1 MTYINNCME
10 LLYTI
15 IEITALVM
23 TGTRIGQRP
32 RAFRSFVQA
41 FGGSLSA
48 VKQGIRR
55 AVKILADQQK
65 VVNVRIASAA
75 LPVVEPRAGQ
85 ACVLAQS
92 IFRNPS
98 LSHDFLQACGKGAEP
113 TASDDWRVVVGQ
125 AQ

>member
-1 MTYINNCME
+1 MTPINNCME

-23 TGTRIGQRP
+23 TGTAYRP
-32 RAFRSFVQA
+32 KAKIVSVVCA
-41 FGGSLSA
+41 GFGGSLSA

-55 AVKILADQQK
+55 AVKILADQQQ

-85 ACVLAQS
+85 ARVLAQS

-98 LSHDFLQACGKGAEP
+98 LFHDFLQACGKGAEP